1 MQSGCALN
9 PWVNGVMDTGKLLGD
24 YFCRETSDGAEILE
38 FLLKLDVRRILLAQ
52 WEIMNV
58 CVKQIT
64 LSKINLHYFPMQP
77 FQIDVNWICSPVI
90 EQFND
95 ESTFLRK
102 KPIDIITSGYYN
114 RVPIMIGYNNLEG
127 MHWDIYDLMC
137 KGHSEFLTDFST
149 VIPNNVHCTKGSL
162 YCKTLED
169 KIKSTYFGYTKDDP
183 CVWDKMG
190 LFNLYTD
197 VFWLRGIYSTI
208 RNHLATSA
216 CPVYF
221 YRFSV
226 DSELNISKCLSA
238 PFKTNCSYRGIVP

>member
-1 MQSGCALN
+1 
-9 PWVNGVMDTGKLLGD
+9 
-24 YFCRETSDGAEILE
+24 
-38 FLLKLDVRRILLAQ
+38 
-52 WEIMNV
+52 
-58 CVKQIT
+58 
-64 LSKINLHYFPMQP
+64 
-77 FQIDVNWICSPVI
+77 
-90 EQFND
+90 
-95 ESTFLRK
+95 
-102 KPIDIITSGYYN
+102 
-114 RVPIMIGYNNLEG
+114 MIGYNNLEG
-127 MHWDIYDLMC
+127 MHWDIYNLLC
-137 KGHSEFLTDFST
+137 KGQSEFLTDFST

-221 YRFSV
+221 YRFAV
-226 DSELNISKCLSA
+226 DSGLNISKCLSA
-238 PFKTNCSYRGIVP
+238 PFKANCSYRGIVHTQIKNFWDSSDIITGASNGDELCYLFRFFKDYELPQRSYEDSGSERIVQLWTNFAYYGNPTEKRNKYISERWEPTNPKDIFCMDIEDCLGINLEPAIDKMKFWDVVYGNDCRTRKL